1 MTKVEFRVG
10 GSRVEL
16 ERPEATRVAD
26 ELRLL
31 GTLASN
37 AIASEIERAT
47 TEASIVRAPDDPV
60 DALLLL
66 RAVSHLHEFASSA
79 GDRELGRDGAEWE
92 FTAGLCGLL
101 DAMIEALG
109 TSIIVYQLETPE
121 AAVFV
126 FWSSSGPYW
135 TSDRLVASKRAW
147 RVVSAA
153 QPKEGEAGRLLVE
166 PWTARR
172 PP

>member
-16 ERPEATRVAD
+16 ERSEALRVAD

-31 GTLASN
+31 GTLASR
-37 AIASEIERAT
+37 AIASQIERAT
-47 TEASIVRAPDDPV
+47 TEVSIVRAPDDPV

-66 RAVSHLHEFASSA
+66 RAVGHLQEFAPSA
-79 GDRELGRDGAEWE
+79 GDRELGQDDDERE

-101 DAMIEALG
+101 DGLIEALG
-109 TSIIVYQLETPE
+109 ASLVVYELETAE
-121 AAVFV
+121 ERFGV

-135 TSDRLVASKRAW
+135 TSDRLVASRRAW
-147 RVVSAA
+147 RVVSAT
-153 QPKEGEAGRLLVE
+153 QPKEGEPGRILVE
-166 PWTARR
+166 PWMARR